1 MDKIKLRIRGSTRT
15 DSQARLERS
24 DSASSREA
32 EAEAKDGERIGVAR
46 YSGAQRV

>member
-32 EAEAKDGERIGVAR
+32 EAKDGVRIGVAR